1 MEFRTIRQT
10 SHIDGINRNPGADEH
25 DKSLVWDNTV
35 SKFKYVSFTASL
47 ANSKTNAGYVAK
59 GDDASLG
66 GYIWKLDS
74 TKNPAWRKEDFLVSA
89 TRVGNSAVFTMNDS
103 ATKTLAFGALAWLDN
118 TTGSVDSVFG
128 RFGAVIAQ
136 SGDYTA
142 AQVTNAFNKPVDT
155 LDAILEG
162 ITNKHF
168 TTVYKTKVDD
178 AYAAMHTH
186 LNKPVLDSITDAGG
200 GIIPSAAQISD
211 WDTYGPNDEQNV
223 MDTVDAF
230 IQDNTGITWVYDDL
244 LNTLTPTVDLGAFT
258 TDDLPESATKKYYT
272 ALNKTV
278 ESITLPSNTTVAGRC
293 SSAISGV
300 DYPTGWTLTPATSE
314 YDLLITHSLGRK
326 ITDIT
331 VYSIDGSDNERILPP
346 FSSAYTGVYVPSDGN
361 SIVVEGLS
369 TKETRLRVNI
379 VFV

>member
-10 SHIDGINRNPGADEH
+10 SHIDGVNRNPGADEH
-25 DKSLVWDNTV
+25 DKSLVWDNV
-35 SKFKYVSFTASL
+35 ASKFKYVSFTASL
-47 ANSKTNAGYVAK
+47 PNSKLNAGFVAK
-59 GDDASLG
+59 GDDATAGS
-66 GYIWKLDS
+66 YIWKLDAS
-74 TKNPAWRKEDFLVSA
+74 KNPAWRKEDFLVSA

-118 TTGSVDSVFG
+118 TVNSVDSVFG
-128 RFGAVIAQ
+128 RSGAVIAE

-142 AQVTNAFNKPVDT
+142 EQVTNAFNKPVDT
-155 LDAILEG
+155 LDAIFEG
-162 ITNKHF
+162 VTNKHF
-168 TTVYKTKVDD
+168 TSAYKTKVDD

-186 LNKPVLDSITDAGG
+186 LNKPVLDLITDAGG

-272 ALNKTV
+272 TANQPV
-278 ESITLPSNTTVAGRC
+278 IEISLPYASTVAGRVN
-293 SSAISGV
+293 AATSGV
-300 DYPTGWTLTPATSE
+300 DYPAGWILSAGISAVDLSIVHGLNRRVANVSICAVTGTEEQALFNTAAYNGWKTPDANS
-314 YDLLITHSLGRK
+314 LLIQSLATIPKQIK
-326 ITDIT
+326 IYMI
-331 VYSIDGSDNERILPP
+331 
-346 FSSAYTGVYVPSDGN
+346 F
-361 SIVVEGLS
+361 
-369 TKETRLRVNI
+369 K
-379 VFV
+379 